1 MIACSLMCVCMYVCV
16 THTYIF
22 LNYSLNHMRVL
33 CTLEIVF
40 FLTPK
45 YLSLHFLRTRISSH
59 KSTVQLW
66 KLGNLTLIKC
76 CYLIHSSTR
85 LISCFNCFL
94 YCFIPLLPRSSPWS
108 YIIFSV
114 PVSLNLQEFLGLS
127 FSFLI
132 LTFWMSSGH
141 MFYIKSQF
149 EIVSSLDS
157 GSAF

>member
-1 MIACSLMCVCMYVCV
+1 MYVCV
-16 THTYIF
+16 CNTHLHIF
-22 LNYSLNHMRVL
+22 KLFPESHESFVYTWD
-33 CTLEIVF
+33 CFF

-59 KSTVQLW
+59 ISTVQLW